1 MIKKLFFI
9 LLSLFFSVFYFIS
22 EDWIVSKKDSYY
34 RITDCVIV
42 DVDYDGIDEV
52 AIAHFRKTDRKKY
65 VDIFKVTDGN
75 LILIDQIAVPYYT
88 VFFDIGDIDND
99 KKCDIVFLSSEGL
112 YFKEITVGVK
122 NNRNSLRFIENIK
135 SEIVVPQPELLTDV
149 RMIIDLDSDGKNEFI
164 FENIRSIEIYETLN
178 FRKIASIRLDTVLEY
193 ALIPG
198 QFYPHYIFYTLPIIQ
213 LNDLDGDKKLE
224 VITKFPRTIN
234 VYGFSTLAEWSLKS
248 SMNVV
253 KDNVYFLSD
262 AYIKFAFPVI
272 VDIDNDDIK
281 EVVISSANLDMPRL
295 RFEAI
300 GDVYFFNKNS
310 LKINKSKK
318 IIVKG
323 IPLNL
328 PYFFNI
334 TDKKIKDFIIPV
346 IPFNLLTVFTLLSG
360 SGSAKVPFMLYTQTD
375 ESFEIKNPKKLFDI
389 QVRLENITSFVEE
402 LPLDQYKPDSYPDFY
417 YFVHDFKNAT
427 VDILYYYNNEKN
439 NKYETE
445 SVKSLSIPSYRKEL
459 PATLKLAH
467 LSKNIKKDVVYITH
481 DTLFVLSR
489 K

>member
-9 LLSLFFSVFYFIS
+9 ILAFFYYVFCFFP
-22 EDWIVSKKDSYY
+22 EDWLVSKAGPYY

-52 AIAHFRKTDRKKY
+52 AIAHYKKQDKKY
-65 VDIFKVTDGN
+65 VDIFRVLNGN
-75 LILIDQIAVPYYT
+75 LTLIDQIEVPYYT
-88 VFFDIGDIDND
+88 VFFDIGDINND
-99 KKCDIVFLSSEGL
+99 KRCDIVYLTSEGL
-112 YFKEITVGVK
+112 YYNEISTGAKSSRSSLKFVGH
-122 NNRNSLRFIENIK
+122 IK

-149 RMIIDLDSDGKNEFI
+149 RMVIDLDNDGKNEFI
-164 FENIRSIEIYETLN
+164 FENIRNIEIYETAD
-178 FRKIASIRLDTVLEY
+178 FQKIASINLATVLEY

-213 LNDLDGDKKLE
+213 VKDLDGDKRME
-224 VITKFPRTIN
+224 IITKFPRTIN
-234 VYGFSTLAEWSLKS
+234 VYGFSALSEWSLKS

-253 KDNVYFLSD
+253 RDNVYFLSD

-272 VDIDNDDIK
+272 VDIDNDNLK

-346 IPFNLLTVFTLLSG
+346 IPFNLITVFTLLSG
-360 SGSAKVPFMLYTQTD
+360 SGSAKVPFMLYTQSL
-375 ESFEIKNPKKLFDI
+375 EGFEIKNPRKLFEI

-417 YFVHDFKNAT
+417 YFVHDFKKGT
-427 VDILYYYNNEKN
+427 VDIMYYFNNEKN
-439 NKYETE
+439 NKYESET
-445 SVKSLSIPSYRKEL
+445 VNSLSIPSYRKEL
-459 PATLKLAH
+459 PASLKLAH
-467 LSKNIKKDVVYITH
+467 LSKNLKKDVVYITH